1 MNNFIQ
7 SQVQQAPML
16 QQQQQEDPLYGFL
29 KMLTPFAN
37 IFGGPLAGAGAN
49 LGLDLMW
56 GKTPQPQSLLQL
68 LQFNPYG
75 GAVSQAGRVISDTP
89 GLMPPGGGYFA

>member
-1 MNNFIQ
+1 MNNFVQ

-16 QQQQQEDPLYGFL
+16 QQQQEQDPLYGFL
-29 KMLTPFAN
+29 KMLTPFAS
-37 IFGGPLAGAGAN
+37 IFGGPMAGAGAN
-49 LGLDLMW
+49 FGLDLMW

-75 GAVSQAGRVISDTP
+75 NAFAQGGRMMSDTP
-89 GLMPPGGGYFA
+89 GLIPPGGYYG